1 MLFFKR
7 RQSAVGKKELI
18 AADEDHELRVERVS
32 MDVWNDVDVG
42 DVEDVTFFRSWI
54 VGSLVQGS
62 VAWANARVARASP
75 KPRLQVY
82 ASFSSKLTFPL
93 G

>member
-1 MLFFKR
+1 M
-7 RQSAVGKKELI
+7 GKKELI

-42 DVEDVTFFRSWI
+42 DVTFFRSWI